1 MDIAKNSCSMRK
13 FHAIKVF
20 FMQIFDTSLRD
31 VAIETADF
39 LRVDKM

>member
-1 MDIAKNSCSMRK
+1 MRK

-31 VAIETADF
+31 ETADF